1 MAQNTIDGQLDIFAV
16 IDAADREERAG
27 DLPIHFT
34 ADPTLTPDD
43 LETAFQV
50 WIDRHGRMGCLPDS
64 HMWHRASVGP
74 YGNSGPHPAYAL
86 TADLRCKHYWR
97 EPCLCPG
104 DLVDRIYCADCQWWT
119 GIYTKASTA
128 AVEYLDHCWQG
139 WRDLPVLAE
148 PKPEKPIK
156 IPKDYP
162 EEWNIPG
169 APILIDGGPDR
180 LAAVWGRSPLGGY
193 DVSLPA
199 ID

>member
-128 AVEYLDHCWQG
+128 AVEYLDHCWTG

-148 PKPEKPIK
+148 SKPEKPIK

-180 LAAVWGRSPLGGY
+180 HAAVWGRSPLGGY

>member
-34 ADPTLTPDD
+34 TDLTLTPGDF
-43 LETAFQV
+43 ETAMQIYV
-50 WIDRHGRMGCLPDS
+50 DRHGLMGCLPNS
-64 HMWHRASVGP
+64 HMWHRAIVGP
-74 YGNSGPHPAYAL
+74 YGNRGPHSAYAL

-128 AVEYLDHCWQG
+128 AVEYLDHCWAG